1 MIPMDKLA
9 IDKFKNDIR
18 FRKKI
23 AHVET
28 IPAKKARYKKIA
40 NLDESI
46 SNYLKKR
53 NIKLY
58 EHQVLAYGKIKRGKN
73 IIITTPT
80 ASGKTLA
87 FNLPI
92 LENLKNDIKATA
104 MYIYPAK
111 ALSNDQLNILKKLE
125 EELDIDI
132 KPATYDGDTEKSKK
146 YSIRQNSRIILTN
159 PYQLHHILS
168 WHHQWARFY
177 SNLKYIV
184 IDEAHYYKGV
194 FGSNVAFLIRRLKR
208 IANFYGSTPQFI
220 LSSATLANPK
230 ELASKLVGENFYL
243 IDKDT
248 SPNGEKDFILY
259 NPFYKGLKEEN
270 SNKNKNTSDTLSIHQ
285 ETEHILLYL
294 LLKNIQTLCFTVSRK
309 MAELIAMWAKK
320 DMFNHKRKL
329 IDKITAYRAGY
340 LSSERREIENGLK
353 SGKYLGVTCTNA
365 LELGINIG
373 SLDAVIISGYPGTMI
388 STWQQAGR
396 AGRKNQKSL
405 VVLVA
410 FENQLD
416 QYFMQNPDFFF
427 DKTHENAIIDL
438 NNSMIIASH
447 VLCAANELP
456 LTKEEIYN
464 FFTLNNN
471 SDTNNDFFTINNNL
485 DINSGINNKSTTN
498 LLNKSSKHNLLNN
511 NSIKNVLR
519 ILNDLE
525 DKNELVKNSNG
536 LYIYSKNDQP
546 SFNHSLDQLSN
557 DVFKVMNNNQLLEIM
572 ERSQVYR
579 EAHEG
584 AVLINKGE
592 TYIVDS
598 INLESHYVNVSKR
611 AVDFHTLVLK
621 DVEISINKKIKREKI
636 GDFIV
641 NFGELEVSEDF
652 YRYKKMHF
660 SKTIGTY
667 FLDLPPLKFKTKGIW
682 FTLPEKIKK
691 YLEKVYEGKNIF
703 AGGLHGV
710 EHALIGL
717 FPLHVMCD
725 RFDIGGLSTNYHED
739 TQEATI
745 FIYDAYEGGIGICEK
760 AIEVFKDLSES
771 TENLIKTCK
780 CDDGCPSCIYSPK
793 CGNDNKPLHKDATS
807 SILAYINEKIAIKT
821 ETDENIN
828 KIETF
833 GNLNTEFN
841 ENQIGTIFTDNFN
854 EKNNVKSGD
863 ISLAN
868 EDDTEAIFTDNFNKI
883 NNAESENRPLIN
895 EINNLKPEKILNNG
909 KSIEIDFYQKNNKKI
924 SLKEKF
930 AEALEFYEK
939 KNYSHAKDILVDI
952 IDTDKNYSDA
962 WYFLGLILNIQGDTL
977 GASNFLMKTLSIDPA
992 HESANDLLKKI
1003 KNK

>member
-1 MIPMDKLA
+1 MLIHMDKIA

-28 IPAKKARYKKIA
+28 IPSKKASYKKIA

-46 SNYLKKR
+46 ANYLKKK

-58 EHQVLAYGKIKRGKN
+58 KHQVLAYDKIKNNKN
-73 IIITTPT
+73 IIITTHT

-92 LENLKNDIKATA
+92 LENLKNNVKATA

-111 ALSNDQLNILKKLE
+111 ALSNDQLTILKDLE
-125 EELDIDI
+125 EELDINI

-177 SNLKYIV
+177 NNLKYIV

-208 IANFYGSTPQFI
+208 IANFYGSNPQFV

-230 ELASKLVGENFYL
+230 ELASKLVGEKFYL

-248 SPNGEKDFILY
+248 SPSGEKDFILY
-259 NPFYKGLKEEN
+259 NPFYKGIEEEN
-270 SNKNKNTSDTLSIHQ
+270 PNEKKENNNNLSITNKKNNNSLFINNNTLSIHQ
-285 ETEHILLYL
+285 ETEYIFLYL
-294 LLKNIQTLCFTVSRK
+294 LLKDIQTLCFTVSRK
-309 MAELIAMWAKK
+309 MAELIAMWTKK

-353 SGKYLGVTCTNA
+353 SRKYLGVTCTNA

-416 QYFMQNPDFFF
+416 QYFMKNPDFFF

-438 NNSMIIASH
+438 NNNMIISSH
-447 VLCAANELP
+447 ILCAANELP
-456 LTKEEIYN
+456 LTQDEI
-464 FFTLNNN
+464 NN
-471 SDTNNDFFTINNNL
+471 FFTINKNSKDNLLNSEDNSLNNSSK
-485 DINSGINNKSTTN
+485 NN
-498 LLNKSSKHNLLNN
+498 LLNKNFN
-511 NSIKNVLR
+511 KNVLK
-519 ILNDLE
+519 ILKDLE
-525 DKNELVKNSNG
+525 SKKELVKNSSG

-557 DVFKVMNNNQLLEIM
+557 DIFKVMNNNQLLEIM

-592 TYIVDS
+592 TYIVDN
-598 INLESHYVNVSKR
+598 INLNTHYVNVSKR

-621 DVEISINKKIKREKI
+621 DVDINIKKKIRREEI
-636 GDFIV
+636 GKFIV

-652 YRYKKMHF
+652 HRYKKMHF

-682 FTLPEKIKK
+682 FTLPEKVKK
-691 YLEKVYEGKNIF
+691 YLENEYEKENTF

-760 AIEVFKDLSES
+760 AIEVFEYLVES
-771 TENLIKTCK
+771 TEILIKTCQ

-807 SILAYINEKIAIKT
+807 YILSYISEKIAIKS
-821 ETDENIN
+821 ENEEKTN
-828 KIETF
+828 DTKETF
-833 GNLNTEFN
+833 DTTLNDKFN
-841 ENQIGTIFTDNFN
+841 ENDNKIDFTVNFN
-854 EKNNVKSGD
+854 ENKNKTV
-863 ISLAN
+863 
-868 EDDTEAIFTDNFNKI
+868 FTNNF
-883 NNAESENRPLIN
+883 N
-895 EINNLKPEKILNNG
+895 EINNLKTENKKFKDNLNNNL
-909 KSIEIDFYQKNNKKI
+909 KTKNKTSNKEQHINVNIYKNKNKTDKLKQK
-924 SLKEKF
+924 F
-930 AEALEFYEK
+930 DEAIGFYEK
-939 KNYSHAKDILVDI
+939 KNYSYAKDILVDI
-952 IDTDKNYSDA
+952 LDTDKNFSDA
-962 WYFLGLILNIQGDTL
+962 WYFLGVILNRQGDIP
-977 GASNFLMKTLSIDPA
+977 GASNFLMKTLSIDPG
-992 HESANDLLKKI
+992 HENANELLKKI
-1003 KNK
+1003 KNKSYS